1 MSAHVHIYSIWV
13 TMMAEFWRVNF
24 PKWQSSM
31 IQKWNTWRWC
41 NGFQRS
47 LQSNHSSSLPLPGFL
62 GPNES
67 WFFTLWGVLR
77 PSSQSS
83 QEAITRTRFFS
94 FKQIHRW
101 SRWSGCLIG
110 MPGWCIMIIPIMWGS
125 RRPKLLVNWSPK
137 ICQSAQTNRCRHSKS
152 CRNLGT
158 GKEHPPTKWP
168 RALLYCNEKKTGQ
181 SAKFCPCNPKSSEI
195 SALFQ
200 FASIETEITP
210 GTRPSLTGYKPIGS
224 TTMLQHTSRLLTVL
238 SSIID

>member
-83 QEAITRTRFFS
+83 QEAITRTRFLS

-168 RALLYCNEKKTGQ
+168 RALLYCNEKKRVSQLNFVPVTPNHR
-181 SAKFCPCNPKSSEI
+181 KFLRYSSLLLLRLRLRLERDRHSQAINLLAAPQCCNI
-195 SALFQ
+195 LQ
-200 FASIETEITP
+200 
-210 GTRPSLTGYKPIGS
+210 GY
-224 TTMLQHTSRLLTVL
+224 LQYFHQ
-238 SSIID
+238 